1 MQLLQC
7 VFTKRKYF
15 YKQAPYKGDIMA
27 KRLTDSEK
35 WKDPWF
41 KRLGCEM
48 QLFWLFVLDTCDHAG
63 IWKDQLDDF
72 NRISGSF
79 LRYDKIA
86 ESFKGRVIPIND
98 DTFLIPKF
106 ILFQYTNFNADRNNA
121 HKGVARSLDGFGI
134 THDQVSSFVR
144 QEKTSFSNSI
154 AKNEPLVSPY
164 KGSQDKEKEKD
175 KVMDMVKEKDKVQLF
190 DKTKFFEG
198 IE

>member
-1 MQLLQC
+1 
-7 VFTKRKYF
+7 
-15 YKQAPYKGDIMA
+15 MA

-41 KRLGCEM
+41 KKLKGEM

-72 NRISGSF
+72 NRITGSI
-79 LRYDKIA
+79 LGYEKII
-86 ESFKGRVIPIND
+86 ENFKGRMIPIND

-106 ILFQYTNFNADRNNA
+106 IMFQYTNFNADRNNA

-134 THDQVSSFVR
+134 TYDQVYSFVR
-144 QEKTSFSNSI
+144 SEKTSFVNLISQ
-154 AKNEPLVSPY
+154 NEPLVSPSE
-164 KGSQDKEKEKD
+164 GPQDKEQEKEQVKVMVMEQEKEK
-175 KVMDMVKEKDKVQLF
+175 VGSF
-190 DKTKFFEG
+190 DKAKFFKG